1 MLKIVTCIKQVC
13 DLDIVLSKDWI
24 VEKGSKSINIDY
36 ANKIINTY
44 DENALEMM
52 LRLCDKDNN
61 VETVALTIGD
71 SNSDKILR
79 KALAVKT
86 NQAVRIECDKELNY
100 NPLEIATMIK
110 NGIQKIEDVQIV
122 MCGRQ
127 ASIGD
132 NGQTGLILAE
142 MLGWPCI
149 SLVTNVVK
157 KDDKILVTHQG
168 ENGLET
174 LEVKLP
180 VVLTV
185 TQSPDKFLRM
195 ATIKDVLAAKKKD
208 IIIWNLEDLDIRED
222 NSSESNRFRLKR
234 IYTKEQ
240 NKECKII
247 KGLTSE
253 EKAKQLYEDIFQPF
267 IRNDLISKK

>member
-1 MLKIVTCIKQVC
+1 VR
-13 DLDIVLSKDWI
+13 DLDIVLSKDWV
-24 VEKGSKSINIDY
+24 VEENSKSVNIDY

-52 LRLCDKDNN
+52 LRLSDEDNKIK
-61 VETVALTIGD
+61 TFALTIGD

-86 NQAVRIECDKELNY
+86 NNAIRIEYDKELNY
-100 NPLEIATMIK
+100 HPMEIATMIK
-110 NGIQKIEDVQIV
+110 KGIEKIEDVQMV

-149 SLVTNVVK
+149 SLVTDVVR
-157 KDDKILVTHQG
+157 KDDVILVTHQVQ
-168 ENGLET
+168 NGLET

-180 VVLTV
+180 VVLTI

-195 ATIKDVLAAKKKD
+195 ATIKEVLAAKKKD
-208 IIIWNLEDLDIRED
+208 IFEWNLGELDIQED
-222 NSSESNRFRLKR
+222 NLLKSKGFKLKR
-234 IYTKEQ
+234 IYINKQ
-240 NKECKII
+240 NKECKVIEG
-247 KGLTSE
+247 KTLE
-253 EKAKQLYEDIFQPF
+253 EKAKQLYDELTKQT
-267 IRNDLISKK
+267 SKGELEWE

>member
-1 MLKIVTCIKQVC
+1 MKIVTCIKQVR
-13 DLDIVLSKDWI
+13 DLDIILSKDWV
-24 VEKGSKSINIDY
+24 VEEDSKSVNIDY

-44 DENALEMM
+44 DESALEMM
-52 LRLCDKDNN
+52 LRLSDYDNLN
-61 VETVALTIGD
+61 IETTALTIGD

-86 NQAVRIECDKELNY
+86 NNAIRIEYDKELNFH
-100 NPLEIATMIK
+100 PIEIATMIK
-110 NGIQKIEDVQIV
+110 KGIEKIEDVQLV

-149 SLVTNVVK
+149 SLVTDIISK
-157 KDDKILVTHQG
+157 GDKLLVTHQV

-180 VVLTV
+180 IVLTV

-195 ATIKDVLAAKKKD
+195 ATIKDVLKAKKKD
-208 IIIWNLEDLDIRED
+208 ILVWNLRDLHIQEDELW
-222 NSSESNRFRLKR
+222 ESKGFKLKR
-234 IYTKEQ
+234 IYTNKQ
-240 NKECKII
+240 NKECEII
-247 KGLTSE
+247 EGETSE
-253 EKAKQLYEDIFQPF
+253 EKAKQFCDEITL
-267 IRNDLISKK
+267 

>member
-1 MLKIVTCIKQVC
+1 MKIVTCIKQVR
-13 DLDIVLSKDWI
+13 DLDIILSKDW
-24 VEKGSKSINIDY
+24 VVNEGSNSVNIDY
-36 ANKIINTY
+36 ANSIINTY

-52 LRLCDKDNN
+52 LRLSDYDNN
-61 VETVALTIGD
+61 IKTIALTIGD
-71 SNSDKILR
+71 SNSEKILR

-86 NQAVRIECDKELNY
+86 DSAIRIENNKELDFH
-100 NPLEIATMIK
+100 PVQIATMIK
-110 NGIQKIEDVQIV
+110 NVIEKIEDVQMV

-149 SLVTNVVK
+149 SLVTDIIW
-157 KDDKILVTHQG
+157 KDDNLLVTHQV

-208 IIIWNLEDLDIRED
+208 IIVRILRGLGIQED
-222 NSSESNRFRLKR
+222 NLFESKGFKLKR
-234 IYTKEQ
+234 IYTNDQ
-240 NKECKII
+240 NKECEII
-247 KGLTSE
+247 EGETTE
-253 EKAKQLYEDIFQPF
+253 EKAKRFCEELIKYEQEIKE
-267 IRNDLISKK
+267 NA

>member
-1 MLKIVTCIKQVC
+1 MKIVTCIKQVR
-13 DLDIVLSKDWI
+13 DLDIILSKDW
-24 VEKGSKSINIDY
+24 VVDEDSKSVNIDY
-36 ANKIINTY
+36 ANTIINTY

-52 LRLCDKDNN
+52 LRLSDYDNN
-61 VETVALTIGD
+61 IETIALTIGD
-71 SNSDKILR
+71 NNRDKILR

-86 NQAVRIECDKELNY
+86 DNAIRIEYDKELNFH
-100 NPLEIATMIK
+100 PIETATMIK
-110 NGIQKIEDVQIV
+110 KGIEKIEDVQMV

-149 SLVTNVVK
+149 SLVTDIVG
-157 KDDKILVTHQG
+157 KDDKILVTHQV

-195 ATIKDVLAAKKKD
+195 ATIKDVISAKKKD
-208 IIIWNLEDLDIRED
+208 IFVWNLSDLDIQED
-222 NSSESNRFRLKR
+222 DLFKSNGFKLKR
-234 IYTKEQ
+234 IYTNEQ
-240 NKECKII
+240 DKECKII
-247 KGLTSE
+247 EGQTSE
-253 EKAKQLYEDIFQPF
+253 QKARQFCDELTKYEQEIKAYE
-267 IRNDLISKK
+267 NK